1 MRAAAAVAA
10 AAFHFFPASGL
21 GVDRRRRSPLLRH
34 LSIISSFCSRVG
46 LTSISMGN
54 YVCTRKLQI
63 MVKLEDGV
71 DDEACEL
78 VNGTEILI
86 GGSGD
91 SIRAYLF
98 KAVKNN
104 NGTGLLLLSD
114 IFGFEDSSTR
124 DFAYQIACN
133 GYNVLVPDLFRG
145 DPWKKRQPK
154 ADFENW
160 LGRQQTE
167 RVAKDIELS
176 TKWMVDEFAA
186 ARISKKLGLIG
197 FGFGGEHL
205 IETLAKNNYF
215 GTGVWFYGTTISTS
229 VAEDINVPVL
239 FICGDG
245 DPICPV
251 SLVSEMEKMIKGSRA
266 VIYSGRGHGFAHR
279 PETQE
284 EDRDAEDAFNVLKNW
299 LKDRLILDEDNA
311 VVSKLFV

>member
-10 AAFHFFPASGL
+10 AAFHFFPSSGL
-21 GVDRRRRSPLLRH
+21 GVNRRRRSPLLRH
-34 LSIISSFCSRVG
+34 LSIISSQSPAPPP
-46 LTSISMGN
+46 LHP
-54 YVCTRKLQI
+54 LHP
-63 MVKLEDGV
+63 
-71 DDEACEL
+71 
-78 VNGTEILI
+78 
-86 GGSGD
+86 
-91 SIRAYLF
+91 
-98 KAVKNN
+98 
-104 NGTGLLLLSD
+104 
-114 IFGFEDSSTR
+114 EDSSTR

-176 TKWMVDEFAA
+176 TKWMVDELAA
-186 ARISKKLGLIG
+186 AGISKKLGLIG